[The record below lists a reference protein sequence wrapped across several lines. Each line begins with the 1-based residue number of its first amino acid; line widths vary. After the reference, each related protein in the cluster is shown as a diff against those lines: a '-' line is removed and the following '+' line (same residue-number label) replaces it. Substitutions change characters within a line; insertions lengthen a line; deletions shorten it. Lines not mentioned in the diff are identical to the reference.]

1 MMLIEAEDYWLV
13 TMEGEPINQLVID
26 WQVRLRAYDHPV
38 DVEIVLTSPFRVV
51 IGGQKHVVRPG
62 EMETMSPLLAIY
74 RKPVASVVAQ
84 KDGRL
89 EVRFSNGDLLQAKP
103 DEDDESWELAVGDGP
118 RLVCLPGG
126 ELASYPD
133 AWA

>member
-13 TMEGEPINQLVID
+13 TMDGEPLNQLVID

-38 DVEIVLTSPFRVV
+38 DVEIVLTTPFRLV
-51 IGGQKHVVRPG
+51 IGGCKHVVRPG
-62 EMETMSPLLAIY
+62 DMASLAPVLGLY
-74 RKPVASVVAQ
+74 RKPVATVVAQ

-89 EVRFSNGDLLQAKP
+89 EVRFSDGDLLQAKP
-103 DEDDESWELAVGDGP
+103 DPDDESWELAVNGGP

-126 ELASYPD
+126 ELASHPD